1 MSANINKLQS
11 GGGFGMLFSG
21 IANPYARQNQ
31 QAVPS
36 SASSSQSSGSD
47 ILNKETLNALRS
59 QGLPNEVEEFEYKLA
74 DLERKISMGLPV
86 SSQTLAALRSDANR
100 IIKQSDYLN
109 KAFDVANKN
118 GTLGDTAVD
127 QNGYIYAYDS
137 EGKVQKIQFKKYDAS
152 KYQALT
158 YSELIEYRRNAPDAI
173 DNADMI
179 KTVGQ
184 SVGTEQI
191 NKFIQDILTKIG
203 TTETKQE
210 AYQSL
215 KNMLG
220 SAQAGQLTQEKY
232 DALKT
237 VAEAADQIGLDAIF
251 KTGEY
256 SKNSN
261 VQQALRYIMQIMPK
275 KMQAQ
280 LQGNFIASG
289 GKYTNSGEYIYDVIS
304 SAVLSKSSSDYAFT
318 INYDS
323 AANTAAGTSA
333 GKTSTKS
340 YNKGPLEIFFDG
352 NLNRQDITLSDPTD
366 KNKTLLVGKGNTLG
380 VITDD
385 SGKAITNLPLSTAL
399 NLSMQKYLDSQH
411 VYIGDSET
419 TMENLQNVVYG
430 SDKIAQVMMPT
441 LRDGSIDWN
450 GIHAYALAEKK
461 CQEQGITD
469 PRQKNEIH
477 ALAGSNIRFN
487 DDGSIVQ
494 TAEVQPYFM
503 TFGFTAEK
511 NAEESH
517 YNIELDGQSE
527 DAADALI
534 KSVYKNNISKQ
545 MGLSGMAGKHWWSDI
560 VKVPIF
566 IKISPTAASDARIY
580 AKHGPVESNSHT
592 EEDYMLQQ
600 QLVQQPLQE
609 EDIINA
615 NSQLLYTTE

>member
-1 MSANINKLQS
+1 MSTNINKLQS

-31 QAVPS
+31 QVAPS
-36 SASSSQSSGSD
+36 STSASQSNSSD
-47 ILNKETLNALRS
+47 ILNKETLSALRI

-74 DLERKISMGLPV
+74 NLQKRIAMGLPV
-86 SSQTLAALRSDANR
+86 NSQTLAALRSDANR
-100 IIKQSDYLN
+100 IIKQSDYL
-109 KAFDVANKN
+109 KDAFDVAKKN
-118 GTLGDTAVD
+118 ETLGDIAVD
-127 QNGYIYAYDS
+127 QNGFIYARDS
-137 EGKVQKIQFKKYDAS
+137 EGKVQKVQFKKYDAS
-152 KYQALT
+152 RYTALT
-158 YSELIEYRRNAPDAI
+158 YSELIEYRRNSPEAINDADI
-173 DNADMI
+173 I
-179 KTVGQ
+179 KTIVQ

-220 SAQAGQLTQEKY
+220 TAQAGQLTQEKY
-232 DALKT
+232 AALKN
-237 VAEAADQIGLDAIF
+237 VAIAADQIGLDAIF

-261 VQQALRYIMQIMPK
+261 IQQALRYIMQIMPK

-280 LQGNFIASG
+280 LQGNFIAQG
-289 GKYTNSGEYIYDVIS
+289 GEYKNSGEYIYDVIS
-304 SAVLSKSSSDYAFT
+304 NAVLSKSSSDYAYT

-323 AANTAAGTSA
+323 AINTAAGTKA
-333 GKTSTKS
+333 GKASTKS

-352 NLNRQDITLSDPTD
+352 NLNRQNITLSDPTD
-366 KNKTLLVGKGNTLG
+366 KNKTLLIGKGNTLG

-385 SGKAITNLPLSTAL
+385 SGKAITNLPLSAAL

-419 TMENLQNVVYG
+419 TMENLQNIVYG

-441 LRDGSIDWN
+441 LQDGSIDWK
-450 GIHAYALAEKK
+450 GVHAYALAEKS

-477 ALAGSNIRFN
+477 ALVGSNIRFN

-511 NAEESH
+511 NAEKSN

-545 MGLSGMAGKHWWSDI
+545 MGLSGMAEKHWWSDI

-566 IKISPTAASDARIY
+566 IKVSPTAASDARIY

-600 QLVQQPLQE
+600 QLTQPVQE
-609 EDIINA
+609 EDTINA